1 LQRYNYVF
9 EYYKRVR
16 KKISSHQP
24 SPIFSLT
31 SQGQKIGHK
40 IELNEAVSL
49 KPSIRTFYFFLFHK
63 SSFSQKK
70 SCKNNYFPYKSK
82 ILLLFLL
89 PYSLVSITI
98 PQTYFIKNRNFALF
112 SNLQNEAEVVFYQSI
127 LGLVQLQS

>member
-1 LQRYNYVF
+1 VEYNILNFLGFYVQF
-9 EYYKRVR
+9 FVPPAQ
-16 KKISSHQP
+16 SNL
-24 SPIFSLT
+24 FT
-31 SQGQKIGHK
+31 NFTGTKIGHK